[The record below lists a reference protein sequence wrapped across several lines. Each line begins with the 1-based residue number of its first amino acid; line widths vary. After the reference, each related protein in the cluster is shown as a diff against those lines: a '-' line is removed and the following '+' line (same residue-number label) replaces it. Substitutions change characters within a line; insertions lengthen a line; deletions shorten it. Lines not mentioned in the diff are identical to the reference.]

1 MSQSYSNFNSDINNN
16 TNNDVISVS
25 AIDTT
30 TYPSIKLSSK
40 QQIMFAESFKRH
52 MEAGVSVQ
60 TYLSR
65 TAELA
70 EDKNFKFLL
79 VKLYEYVT
87 NGEPLSKAMARFPNA
102 FPEFM
107 VSLFEAGEISGNWTE
122 KKSGN
127 SSSSGKGKR
136 KSDAAILPMLVE
148 FLKRSHQAKTKL
160 FMGIIYPAVILGA
173 LVIAIAIFSFFLLPV
188 IKEIFVALQVY
199 NSLNALNKGLFSLG
213 EWLTI
218 NYGVIPFLL
227 LGLVVLAKLF
237 WDFTGRDLW
246 QRYQIRIR
254 GVRRIFA
261 KILLAES
268 LLLLSVLYAAGLTL
282 IDSLAIVAKC
292 CKNKEVARCLGI
304 ARVHMENGHQLAYA
318 LENSHFLF
326 DKETCYWI
334 ASGHDTGKLEESME
348 NYARD
353 LFQQVDEEIDVA
365 LKLIEPAMI
374 LVGGVLIGLLLVSF
388 YSAIGTALANIR

>member
-1 MSQSYSNFNSDINNN
+1 MSRSYSSINSDISNN
-16 TNNDVISVS
+16 TNHDVISSSV
-25 AIDTT
+25 IDNT
-30 TYPSIKLSSK
+30 TYPNIKLSSK
-40 QQIMFAESFKRH
+40 QQIMFAETFNRH

-65 TAELA
+65 TAELT
-70 EDKNFKFLL
+70 ENKNFKFLL
-79 VKLYEYVT
+79 TKLYEYVSL
-87 NGEPLSKAMARFPNA
+87 GEPLHKAMVRFPNA

-107 VSLFEAGEISGNWTE
+107 ISLFEAGEQSGSWTE

-127 SSSSGKGKR
+127 ANSKKR
-136 KSDAAILPMLVE
+136 KGDAAILPMLVE
-148 FLKRSHQAKTKL
+148 FLKRTHQAKNKL
-160 FMGIIYPAVILGA
+160 FMGIIYPAIILGA
-173 LVIAIAIFSFFLLPV
+173 LGVAIVIFSFFLLPV

-199 NSLNALNKGLFSLG
+199 NSLSVLNKGLFSLG

-227 LGLVVLAKLF
+227 VGLALLVKML
-237 WDFTGRDLW
+237 WDFTGKDLW

-261 KILLAES
+261 KMLLAES

-292 CKNKEVARCLGI
+292 CKNKEVSKCLGI
-304 ARVHMENGHQLAYA
+304 ARVHMENGHPLAYA

-326 DKETCYWI
+326 DKEACYWI
-334 ASGHDTGKLEESME
+334 ASGHDTGKLDESME
-348 NYARD
+348 TYARD

-374 LVGGVLIGLLLVSF
+374 VVGGVLIGLLLVSF

>member
-1 MSQSYSNFNSDINNN
+1 MSQTYSNINSSVSNN
-16 TNNDVISVS
+16 TNHDAILIN
-25 AIDTT
+25 AIDTM
-30 TYPSIKLSSK
+30 TYPNIKLSSK
-40 QQIMFAESFKRH
+40 QRIMFAETFNRH
-52 MEAGVSVQ
+52 MSAGVSVQ

-65 TAELA
+65 TAELT

-79 VKLYEYVT
+79 TKLYEYVSL
-87 NGEPLSKAMARFPNA
+87 GEPLSKAMARFPNA

-107 VSLFEAGEISGNWTE
+107 ISLFEAGEESGNWTE
-122 KKSGN
+122 KKTAN
-127 SSSSGKGKR
+127 SSSSNSKR

-160 FMGIIYPAVILGA
+160 LMGIIYPAVILGA
-173 LVIAIAIFSFFLLPV
+173 LAIAIVIFSFFLLPV

-227 LGLVVLAKLF
+227 LGLVVLAKLL

-261 KILLAES
+261 KMLLAES

-282 IDSLAIVAKC
+282 VKSIAIVAKC
-292 CKNKEVARCLGI
+292 CKNKEVSKCLEI
-304 ARVHMENGHQLAYA
+304 AKVHMENGHPLAYA

-326 DKETCYWI
+326 DKEVCYWI

-348 NYARD
+348 GYARD

-374 LVGGVLIGLLLVSF
+374 VVGGILIGLLLVSF
-388 YSAIGTALANIR
+388 YSAIGTALSNIR

>member
-1 MSQSYSNFNSDINNN
+1 MSQTYSNINSDINNN
-16 TNNDVISVS
+16 TNHDVILIN
-25 AIDTT
+25 ATDNTI
-30 TYPSIKLSSK
+30 YPNIKLNSK
-40 QQIMFAESFKRH
+40 QHIMFAQAFNRH
-52 MEAGVSVQ
+52 MDAGVSVQ

-65 TAELA
+65 TVELT

-79 VKLYEYVT
+79 TKLYEYVSL
-87 NGEPLSKAMARFPNA
+87 GEPLSKAMARFPNA

-107 VSLFEAGEISGNWTE
+107 ISLFEAGEKSGNWTE
-122 KKSGN
+122 KKANNGN
-127 SSSSGKGKR
+127 GKGKSR

-173 LVIAIAIFSFFLLPV
+173 LAVAIVIFSFFLLPV

-213 EWLTI
+213 EWLTV

-282 IDSLAIVAKC
+282 IDSLTIVAKC
-292 CKNKEVARCLGI
+292 CKNKEVAKCLGI
-304 ARVHMENGHQLAYA
+304 ARVHMENGHPLAYA

-353 LFQQVDEEIDVA
+353 LFQQVDDEIDVA

-374 LVGGVLIGLLLVSF
+374 VVGGVLIGLLLVSF
-388 YSAIGTALANIR
+388 YSAIGTALSNIR